1 MFNPVRN
8 QIWNTDPY
16 DNIVD
21 VLQRTKPK
29 IKRPSMYKVILLN
42 DDYTPMDFVVHVLER
57 FFNKSVEEA
66 VQIMLQVHNDGSAL
80 CGIYTF
86 EVAEAKSIAVMNYAQ
101 VNKHPL
107 ECITEK
113 E

>member
-1 MFNPVRN
+1 MFHPVRT
-8 QIWNTDPY
+8 QIWSANPQE
-16 DNIVD
+16 D
-21 VLQRTKPK
+21 VAVILRTKTEV
-29 IKRPSMYKVILLN
+29 KRPSMYKVILLN
-42 DDYTPMDFVVHVLER
+42 DDYTPMDFVIHVLER

-66 VQIMLQVHNDGSAL
+66 IKIMLQVHNDGSAL

-86 EVAEAKSIAVMNYAQ
+86 EVAEAKSTAVMDYAQ
-101 VNKHPL
+101 INEHPL